1 MDADSLR
8 IRRAEIGCRRVG
20 WEKVAGPVTPER
32 SGGGRPDEGK
42 SSQLFSNSAQ
52 PAGLMLAGQFMF
64 PNPKDTPARFPQ
76 CPRHEPVTNL
86 IAGNL
91 FAPESGITL
100 GLGSVLGAAMP
111 ETAVKKQCEPH
122 LPENKIRPH
131 SEFLLS
137 APSLARGGGRGWP

>member
-1 MDADSLR
+1 M
-8 IRRAEIGCRRVG
+8 
-20 WEKVAGPVTPER
+20 
-32 SGGGRPDEGK
+32 PDEGK

-52 PAGLMLAGQFMF
+52 PACLMLAGQFMF

-100 GLGSVLGAAMP
+100 GLCSVLGAAMP
-111 ETAVKKQCEPH
+111 ETAVHKNGEFVFGENEIRLAEDFLIPPPAGDFVP
-122 LPENKIRPH
+122 PE
-131 SEFLLS
+131 
-137 APSLARGGGRGWP
+137 